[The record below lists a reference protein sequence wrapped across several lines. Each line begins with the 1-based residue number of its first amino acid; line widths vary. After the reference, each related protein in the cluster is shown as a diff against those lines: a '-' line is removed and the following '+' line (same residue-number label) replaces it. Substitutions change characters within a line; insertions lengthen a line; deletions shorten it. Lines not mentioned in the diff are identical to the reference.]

1 MRKNNNILNTSLINI
16 SHDRNLIRILET
28 FKLRIF
34 FAGNLYIAW
43 NTDDYKKMSES
54 NTKCTIRVYKGKINF
69 IYATTDSFSI
79 LIELKN
85 IDKTHYEVIH
95 VNYYNKSICEN
106 QTINK
111 VKRLGLKTPKKIK
124 ID

>member
-1 MRKNNNILNTSLINI
+1 MRKNNNILDTSLINI
-16 SHDRNLIRILET
+16 SHDRNLTRILET
-28 FKLRIF
+28 FKLRLF
-34 FAGNLYIAW
+34 FAGNLYMAW
-43 NTDDYKKMSES
+43 NTDDYKKMPES
-54 NTKCTIRVYKGKINF
+54 NTKCIIRACKGKIDF
-69 IYATTDSFSI
+69 IYATTDNFSI
-79 LIELKN
+79 LIKLKN